1 MIPGCRAPLRMR
13 FLSSSVS
20 KSYHFSMFFGSTR
33 LKTRLIIREKRST
46 AAFSV
51 FLPWKK
57 YKKVSWMYFCHGRNT
72 KMIVGCVSS
81 MEEIHK
87 TLYLYSYDGVEH
99 QKIIL
104 AIKNHEYK
112 GL

>member
-1 MIPGCRAPLRMR
+1 
-13 FLSSSVS
+13 
-20 KSYHFSMFFGSTR
+20 
-33 LKTRLIIREKRST
+33 
-46 AAFSV
+46 
-51 FLPWKK
+51 
-57 YKKVSWMYFCHGRNT
+57 MYFCRGRNT
-72 KMIVGCVSS
+72 KKVVGCISA
-81 MEEIHK
+81 MAEIHK

>member
-1 MIPGCRAPLRMR
+1 
-13 FLSSSVS
+13 
-20 KSYHFSMFFGSTR
+20 
-33 LKTRLIIREKRST
+33 
-46 AAFSV
+46 
-51 FLPWKK
+51 
-57 YKKVSWMYFCHGRNT
+57 MYFCRGRKT
-72 KMIVGCVSS
+72 KKLVFCISA
-81 MEEIHK
+81 MEEIQK

>member
-1 MIPGCRAPLRMR
+1 M
-13 FLSSSVS
+13 S
-20 KSYHFSMFFGSTR
+20 FF
-33 LKTRLIIREKRST
+33 
-46 AAFSV
+46 
-51 FLPWKK
+51 
-57 YKKVSWMYFCHGRNT
+57 HGRKT
-72 KMIVGCVSS
+72 KKLVGCISAV
-81 MEEIHK
+81 EEIHK